1 VENWQ
6 LCEPPARR
14 AACRQPRRALKFFT
28 DILGFETP
36 LRIADH
42 PYVQRETVGFGILQ
56 QTGDDGAPPGN
67 RRFAYYIDVR
77 DVDQLYAELKPK
89 LDRLPKGV
97 VYGPLTRATGNVSCP

>member
-1 VENWQ
+1 M
-6 LCEPPARR
+6 
-14 AACRQPRRALKFFT
+14 
-28 DILGFETP
+28 
-36 LRIADH
+36 RIADH